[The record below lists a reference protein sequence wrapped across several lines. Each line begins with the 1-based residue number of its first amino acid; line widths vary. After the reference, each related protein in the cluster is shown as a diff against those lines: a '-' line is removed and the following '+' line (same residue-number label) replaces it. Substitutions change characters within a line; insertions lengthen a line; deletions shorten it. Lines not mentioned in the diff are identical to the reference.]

1 MISEV
6 SESSEENII
15 KDDFQKT
22 FLSIKLT
29 PEAKSELKDSESEE
43 TISEKD
49 FRISK
54 KKVTKQFSK

>member
-22 FLSIKLT
+22 VLSLKLT
-29 PEAKSELKDSESEE
+29 PEAKSE
-43 TISEKD
+43 
-49 FRISK
+49 
-54 KKVTKQFSK
+54 